1 MIDQPT
7 RPARCRSS
15 RPGRVGCTTVVRGWE
30 AIGAVA
36 PLVLLLC
43 LSGCAATTEYV
54 STPEATES
62 PTPAVAPPTPAAST
76 DTPRR
81 DLTVSERATL
91 ADAFSASLSD
101 REGVKFKWTGI
112 PIVPG
117 EGRRSLDY
125 CAQLNARNSKG
136 TYQGMQPFLA
146 TIIIENG
153 VVTGGAI
160 AATSSEG
167 VAQDPALV
175 PTLCRQKGLD
185 PFA

>member
-1 MIDQPT
+1 M
-7 RPARCRSS
+7 R
-15 RPGRVGCTTVVRGWE
+15 E
-30 AIGAVA
+30 
-36 PLVLLLC
+36 
-43 LSGCAATTEYV
+43 
-54 STPEATES
+54 
-62 PTPAVAPPTPAAST
+62 
-76 DTPRR
+76 
-81 DLTVSERATL
+81 LTVSERATL

-101 REGVKFKWTGI
+101 REGVKFRWTRI
-112 PIVPG
+112 PIVTG

-125 CAQLNARNSKG
+125 CAQLNVRNSKG
-136 TYQGMQPFLA
+136 TYQGLQPFLA

-167 VAQDPALV
+167 VTQDRALV